1 MKQQEFISDKTSF
14 RQTNCGGRRRITV
27 WDKNNN
33 NTEKKKVNI
42 RTFDI
47 FVHLFSYMRT
57 FMSNQLR

>member
-14 RQTNCGGRRRITV
+14 RQTNSGGKRRITV
-27 WDKNNN
+27 WD

-47 FVHLFSYMRT
+47 FVHLFSYVRT